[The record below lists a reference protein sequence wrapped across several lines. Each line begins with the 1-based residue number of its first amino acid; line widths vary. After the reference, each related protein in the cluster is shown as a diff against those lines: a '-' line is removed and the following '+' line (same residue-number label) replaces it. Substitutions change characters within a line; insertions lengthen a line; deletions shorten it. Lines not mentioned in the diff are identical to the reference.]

1 MAALPRATVNGEIT
15 PLIEVAIRK
24 LLLNLVFHCQ
34 TLPAEE
40 GIKRVINTIDN
51 HLPTADRSAMEGG

>member
-1 MAALPRATVNGEIT
+1 MAALPRATASRKIT

-24 LLLNLVFHCQ
+24 LLLDLVFRCQ

-40 GIKRVINTIDN
+40 GIKRVISTIDN
-51 HLPTADRSAMEGG
+51 HLPTAGRSAMEGG